1 MLSKFYCILWGKQW
15 KLASAFTFL
24 WRNTLIGFR
33 SIKFHL
39 EFCVKSF
46 KHSYNNLTIK
56 TKYSLLEEANF
67 NFIKS
72 TKLSLS
78 QEKCKN
84 FHWKM
89 LHHSLSEQIKQLSL
103 AQKKRN
109 NFFLG
114 HRTEC
119 SLFQEKCNS
128 FFSFLGRNYNN
139 FHFLRCKNFHFLW
152 TNVKTF
158 TFFGTNL
165 TTFTFLR
172 INLERDK
179 VYISG
184 LILWNQS
191 LLIIVVVSLVYW
203 YVAMAVETVWLLQN
217 LHKSFNL

>member
-1 MLSKFYCILWGKQW
+1 MQVKTKIQIQRKIQRQIQRQKRYQSKGGSNNCAGGHIRFDKRMYTTFLKQTRFLDFKSDCQNCKSSNVAKIWMETTCSRSFIAFCGGKQW

-24 WRNTLIGFR
+24 WRNPLIGFH
-33 SIKFHL
+33 SIKFHF

-67 NFIKS
+67 HFIKS

-109 NFFLG
+109 NFF
-114 HRTEC
+114 
-119 SLFQEKCNS
+119 
-128 FFSFLGRNYNN
+128 
-139 FHFLRCKNFHFLW
+139 
-152 TNVKTF
+152 
-158 TFFGTNL
+158 
-165 TTFTFLR
+165 
-172 INLERDK
+172 
-179 VYISG
+179 
-184 LILWNQS
+184 
-191 LLIIVVVSLVYW
+191 
-203 YVAMAVETVWLLQN
+203 
-217 LHKSFNL
+217 